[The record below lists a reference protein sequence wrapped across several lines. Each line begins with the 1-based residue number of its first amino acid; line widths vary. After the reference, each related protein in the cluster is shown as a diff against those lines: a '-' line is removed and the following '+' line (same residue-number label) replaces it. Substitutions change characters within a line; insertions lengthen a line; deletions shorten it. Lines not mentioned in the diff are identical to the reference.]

1 MFKENESK
9 MINKG
14 LGKVALF
21 VGGVLFGSAGIKL
34 LTSKDAKKAY
44 AHTTA
49 AALRVK
55 EYVMD
60 TATNLQENVN
70 DILAEA
76 KDINDNRKTEEE
88 IIEDSSSSEA

>member
-1 MFKENESK
+1 

-21 VGGVLFGSAGIKL
+21 VGGVLFGSAGIK
-34 LTSKDAKKAY
+34 
-44 AHTTA
+44 

>member
-1 MFKENESK
+1 
-9 MINKG
+9 
-14 LGKVALF
+14 
-21 VGGVLFGSAGIKL
+21 
-34 LTSKDAKKAY
+34 
-44 AHTTA
+44 
-49 AALRVK
+49 
-55 EYVMD
+55 MD